1 MNKREAQT
9 ISDEIVGVLRK
20 KRIQQG
26 ISQYKLAQ
34 KTTGLSKSSILYIE
48 RLKQK
53 PALYTLLMIAD
64 CLNVDLSDVLK
75 SLR

>member
-1 MNKREAQT
+1 MKLLAFCE
-9 ISDEIVGVLRK
+9 K

-34 KTTGLSKSSILYIE
+34 ETGLSKSSILYIE

-53 PALYTLLMIAD
+53 PAMYTLLMIAD